1 MCDDERRFQV
11 VRFEVPNMD
20 EIRAIVEA
28 AASSRDGD
36 A

>member
-1 MCDDERRFQV
+1 MCEEERRFQV

-20 EIRAIVEA
+20 EIMAIVEA
-28 AASSRDGD
+28 AASGRDGD